1 MKTETKMK
9 TNQNC
14 ELTHQVQ
21 FTYQRVLFMK
31 TVV

>member
-9 TNQNC
+9 ANQNS
-14 ELTHQVQ
+14 EFTHQVQ
-21 FTYQRVLFMK
+21 LTYQRVLFMK